1 MLRLASLLADNA
13 RPIYE
18 RLAGYVAERL
28 AVPVS
33 LLAEGPREE
42 RFRRLDA
49 GDVDV
54 AFLCGLKGMIDGGLI
69 NGGFFVCEPEMLDL
83 LDGDDTVFEQEPME
97 RLIDRGKLAS
107 YHHHGYWQSMDSLRD
122 KQVLEAQWA
131 DGAPWRVWD
140 K

>member
-1 MLRLASLLADNA
+1 
-13 RPIYE
+13 
-18 RLAGYVAERL
+18 
-28 AVPVS
+28 
-33 LLAEGPREE
+33 
-42 RFRRLDA
+42 
-49 GDVDV
+49 
-54 AFLCGLKGMIDGGLI
+54 
-69 NGGFFVCEPEMLDL
+69 MLDL